1 MTVEFSF
8 DIEDKNVQGQMFKL
22 DEQRKKRKDGQRE
35 RERVDEK
42 NIDSF
47 I

>member
-1 MTVEFSF
+1 LTVEFSF

-22 DEQRKKRKDGQRE
+22 DEQRKKRKDRE

-42 NIDSF
+42 NINSF